1 MEFENEAVRNYFFGK
16 DLKEMEA
23 GYMSKWID
31 ISQRLDKNVAVWP
44 GDTPYTYK
52 VNWSKEESGSVNVGE
67 IHMSVH
73 TGTHI
78 DAPFHFDNEGKR
90 VIELDLD
97 LYIGSARVIH
107 LPHKSSIG
115 VADLSG
121 LDLEGVTRLLIRTD
135 GWRDR
140 GVFPETIPNIQ
151 PELAAY
157 LSELGVRLIG
167 LDLPS
172 VDPLESKEL
181 PTHHELAGHGI
192 HILEGLVL
200 DHVSPGDYEFAAL
213 PLPLVEA
220 DGSPVRAVLKKVTL
234 TE

>member
-1 MEFENEAVRNYFFGK
+1 MGT
-16 DLKEMEA
+16 
-23 GYMSKWID
+23 WID
-31 ISQRLDKNVAVWP
+31 ISQRLDENVAVWP
-44 GDTPYTYK
+44 GDTPFSYK
-52 VNWSKEESGSVNVGE
+52 VNWSKEESGSVNVGQ
-67 IHMSVH
+67 INMSIH

-78 DAPFHFDNEGKR
+78 DAPFHFDNDGKR

-107 LPHKSSIG
+107 LPNKTSIG
-115 VADLSG
+115 VHELSSI
-121 LDLEGVTRLLIRTD
+121 DLEGVTRLLIRTD
-135 GWRDR
+135 AWKDR
-140 GVFPETIPNIQ
+140 RVFPQTIPHIQ

-172 VDPLESKEL
+172 VDPLDSKEL
-181 PTHHELAGHGI
+181 SAHHELAGHEI

-200 DHVSPGDYEFAAL
+200 SDVLPGDYELAAL

-220 DGSPVRAVLKKVTL
+220 DGSPVRAVLKKL
-234 TE
+234 P